1 MQNASAFKF
10 IWFEKKNKEMTDV
23 EKDNI
28 IVNMLIN
35 YHKLLRWNN
44 FNMFFESVFGV
55 WQENCSKWLGL

>member
-1 MQNASAFKF
+1 MQNASAFKL

-35 YHKLLRWNN
+35 YRKLLR
-44 FNMFFESVFGV
+44 
-55 WQENCSKWLGL
+55 